1 MKYVI
6 SGSRRITDYQ
16 IVVAAM
22 EQAIKTFGEWPSL
35 IIEGGQRTRNEH
47 DIIVGGVDYLASIWA
62 VLNGVRLET
71 CQSNWAKY
79 KLAAGPIRNRKMA
92 TMGDVLVAI
101 PDAQSKGT
109 RDMINAMRELEK
121 PVFILKSK

>member
-6 SGSRRITDYQ
+6 SGSRRIRDYQ

-47 DIIVGGVDYLASIWA
+47 GIIVGGVDYLASIWA
-62 VLNGVRLET
+62 LLNEVRWKPIRA
-71 CQSNWAKY
+71 NRAKY
-79 KLAAGPIRNRKMA
+79 KLAAGPIRNRKMGA
-92 TMGDVLVAI
+92 AADVLVAI

-109 RDMINAMRELEK
+109 RDMINVMRELGK
-121 PVFILKSK
+121 PYVIIKTK